1 MRRQHWFIGWAIAG
15 LAAMVGV
22 LASLEWVSGPC
33 GGWQEDGLMQRARE
47 ERLSALLGKEVIE
60 AAKALD
66 PERMRATLLD
76 LQRFGERSSQENQ
89 TAASEYLIERLKSM
103 GLQPEIREYP
113 YEGHSFRNLVV
124 SFPGQSHPERTLLVV
139 AHFDSKNWVRGAPC
153 PGADDN
159 ASGVSV
165 LLELARVFQKIPR
178 RCTWQLAFFSNEERG
193 RLGSQD
199 FVRIARQEKKE
210 IAGVIAVDVVGYR
223 QPGISEF
230 FRLAKSS
237 LAAERKIKGIAK
249 IFINAYHA
257 LRNACTPLQMAFRS
271 EDLFLAPSPSVRES
285 MGGALF
291 WNLGKACP

>member
-1 MRRQHWFIGWAIAG
+1 MRRRHWFIGCAIAG

-33 GGWQEDGLMQRARE
+33 GGWQGDGFMQRARD
-47 ERLSALLGKEVIE
+47 ERLSELFGKEVVE
-60 AAKALD
+60 AANALD
-66 PERMRATLLD
+66 PGRMRATLLD
-76 LQRFGERSSQENQ
+76 LQRFGERSSWQNQ
-89 TAASEYLIERLKSM
+89 KAASEYLIERLKSM
-103 GLQPEIREYP
+103 GLQPEVREYP
-113 YEGHSFRNLVV
+113 HEGHSYTSLVV

-159 ASGVSV
+159 ASGVSA

-178 RCTWQLAFFSNEERG
+178 RCNWQLAFFSNEERG

-199 FVRIARQEKKE
+199 FVRIARQEKRE

-223 QPGISEF
+223 HPGIPEF

-237 LAAERKIKGIAK
+237 LPAERKIKGIAK
-249 IFINAYHA
+249 VLINAYLA

-271 EDLFLAPSPSVRES
+271 EDLFLSPSLTVRES
-285 MGGALF
+285 MGGAIF